1 MKIAI
6 ISTYTHPTRRRVREP
21 SVMQSSVPELIAGL
35 CPEGAEV
42 EIWNEKEADIP
53 LDRDWDLVF
62 FSYLHS
68 YYEHT
73 KVLSTLLRRR
83 GVVTVAGGRHANHFP
98 DDVLQHFDAVVTG
111 DPESNVPELV
121 ADFERG
127 ALKQRY
133 DLPSRGA
140 ACIRP
145 ARYDLIDFTRNP
157 YRISGIEASRG
168 CPFSCNFCVL
178 TGHERYRYRPVADVI
193 HEIRT
198 KMEWNRNWLGF
209 ADDSFM
215 FLDNNL
221 GGSPKYLR
229 ELCEAL
235 IPLKKIWGCALTFN
249 VLKDES
255 LVKLMAQAG
264 CRYVYTGLES
274 LNPESISAMNKGQNK
289 LSEVDAVIRRCFSN
303 GVLLSF
309 GLIVGADG
317 DTNEYLERIPEYLAE
332 LRYFSIT
339 FLGIVC
345 PYPETPF
352 FRQLAAE
359 GRLLPGTISRDY
371 DGYTLCHRP
380 KQLHPSEVVDHFV
393 RLCSEIGSVSNLA
406 RHWASRLFMSDMPAS
421 KKIILASGPEL
432 LSIKNPLKNEAR
444 RYIAGQDPIEDWDR
458 EQMQKLGLA
467 PQQLT

>member
-1 MKIAI
+1 
-6 ISTYTHPTRRRVREP
+6 
-21 SVMQSSVPELIAGL
+21 
-35 CPEGAEV
+35 
-42 EIWNEKEADIP
+42 
-53 LDRDWDLVF
+53 
-62 FSYLHS
+62 
-68 YYEHT
+68 
-73 KVLSTLLRRR
+73 
-83 GVVTVAGGRHANHFP
+83 
-98 DDVLQHFDAVVTG
+98 
-111 DPESNVPELV
+111 
-121 ADFERG
+121 
-127 ALKQRY
+127 
-133 DLPSRGA
+133 
-140 ACIRP
+140 
-145 ARYDLIDFTRNP
+145 
-157 YRISGIEASRG
+157 
-168 CPFSCNFCVL
+168 
-178 TGHERYRYRPVADVI
+178 
-193 HEIRT
+193 
-198 KMEWNRNWLGF
+198 
-209 ADDSFM
+209 
-215 FLDNNL
+215 
-221 GGSPKYLR
+221 
-229 ELCEAL
+229 
-235 IPLKKIWGCALTFN
+235 
-249 VLKDES
+249 
-255 LVKLMAQAG
+255 
-264 CRYVYTGLES
+264 VYTGLES

-406 RHWASRLFMSDMPAS
+406 RHWASRLFMSDMPAY